1 MQITQIPETHKSLP
15 SLQPQPV
22 DLYTRSAPITR
33 VYHRIKFKDKAKG
46 LEETT
51 ISVEPSSQ
59 HEENIFPASPEEYV
73 QAHSTDNASMDK
85 GKDNVARKRKC
96 CTPVST
102 QMLRRSPRF
111 IEKLNGYKPAV
122 ISSKQTTNRNKTK
135 GKKIKPQTDLLGD
148 ILL

>member
-1 MQITQIPETHKSLP
+1 
-15 SLQPQPV
+15 
-22 DLYTRSAPITR
+22 
-33 VYHRIKFKDKAKG
+33 
-46 LEETT
+46 
-51 ISVEPSSQ
+51 
-59 HEENIFPASPEEYV
+59 
-73 QAHSTDNASMDK
+73 MDK
-85 GKDNVARKRKC
+85 GKDNVARKKKC

-148 ILL
+148 ILLPNTCQTNEFPGLSIIDKYNSVGATFPVIPIAEIQRVATEICRTAPSEVMTELLLTSRPEDEAGLSRCAEIQ